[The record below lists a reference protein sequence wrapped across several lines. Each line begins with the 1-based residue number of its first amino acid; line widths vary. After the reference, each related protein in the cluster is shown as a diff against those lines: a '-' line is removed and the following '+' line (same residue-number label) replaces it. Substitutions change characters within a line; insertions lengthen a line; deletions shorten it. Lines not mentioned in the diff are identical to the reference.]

1 MIARTDPVGVLC
13 DLIEAG
19 NGTLDATAV
28 RERSNAEI
36 EFLTSIGAVTAAEPS
51 SIVTCRA
58 CDNDHVARLE
68 FDPSTRRHWH
78 FCPEAGRVTVEDTAL
93 ATLRA
98 EPQWLVDWFATALPL
113 TPPVR
118 KRELVRDIACY
129 CGDAHVGGTALTVV
143 LGIGMS
149 VRRNLEALAAAIP
162 AVPRTQLGL
171 VLTTTADPPRR
182 LALPHDYKLLDI
194 REIVAFRDNGLT
206 IDKAGLGAWLKG
218 FRKRLDKPAA
228 VGAGRPSRAQL
239 TEKIFQARRARN
251 IPVTDNRAEAK
262 AIRAEMNLQYP
273 DFNAPAGKT
282 IERHLR
288 QANTQKW

>member
-1 MIARTDPVGVLC
+1 MIPWGDPVSVLC
-13 DLIEAG
+13 NIIEAG
-19 NGTLDATAV
+19 NGALDAAAV

-36 EFLTSIGAVTAAEPS
+36 EFLSSIGAVTAGELS
-51 SIVTCRA
+51 SVVTCRA
-58 CDNDHVARLE
+58 CDNDHIARLE
-68 FDPSTRRHWH
+68 FDPSTKKHWH
-78 FCPEAGRVTVEDTAL
+78 FCPEAGHVTVENAAL

-98 EPQWLVDWFATALPL
+98 NPHWLVDWFATALPL

-118 KRELVRDIACY
+118 KRELVRDTAWY

-162 AVPRTQLGL
+162 AVPKTQLGL

-182 LALPHDYKLLDI
+182 LALPHDYKMVDI
-194 REIVAFRDNGLT
+194 RAIVAFRDNGLV

-218 FRKRLDKPAA
+218 FRKRLDKPTA
-228 VGAGRPSRAQL
+228 VGVGRPSSAQL
-239 TEKIFQARRARN
+239 TERIFKARRARN
-251 IPVTDNRAEAK
+251 IPIIDNRAEAK
-262 AIRAEMNLQYP
+262 AIRAEFLQYP
-273 DFNAPAGKT
+273 DIDAPAEKT

-288 QANTQKW
+288 LANARR